1 MWLKAVAA
9 TGLSEEH
16 GSRIRPVS
24 HGDLRFPVCVKK
36 CPEVIAAKE
45 RHRMSD
51 YCKGFDP
58 SANVWWWILNA
69 PTPRSDPH
77 IAGEVDACAD
87 NEIASGYFVPIL
99 SGQVLNAFL

>member
-24 HGDLRFPVCVKK
+24 HGDLRLPVGVKK

-58 SANVWWWILNA
+58 GANVGRWILDA
-69 PTPRSDPH
+69 PTPVSDPH
-77 IAGEVDACAD
+77 IAGKVDACTD
-87 NEIASGYFVPIL
+87 NEVALGYFFPIL
-99 SGQVLNAFL
+99 SGQGFKTSL